1 MQSGKQQAASPAAG
15 GGVAGPAWD
24 NPRCGD
30 GIGENELLVVSFGT
44 SRQDSRVAAIQSI
57 EDALAAAFPDYSVR
71 RAFLSAHVIAQIR
84 RRDGQAVDGLEAA
97 LDRARANGVRNLLV
111 QSTLLMNGRAY
122 AGLLQTLERRAGDFQ
137 TVRTGAPLLA
147 TAADCAAVAQAM
159 AADAGCASGGTAV
172 CFMAHGVSGGSND
185 ICQRMQEALAGC
197 GNCFAG
203 AMEGRPSAEDLLPL
217 VQAGGYRRVVLYPML
232 VAAGTHARRDLG
244 GGAAHS
250 WASIFRAAGYPVETV
265 IRGLGELEDIRQLL
279 VDHAGRA
286 PRLPTQR

>member
-1 MQSGKQQAASPAAG
+1 MQSGKQQAASPAAC
-15 GGVAGPAWD
+15 PARD
-24 NPRCGD
+24 DPRCGD

-44 SRQDSRVAAIQSI
+44 SRQDSRVAAIQAI

-84 RRDGQAVDGLEAA
+84 RQDGLAVDGLEAA

-137 TVRTGAPLLA
+137 TIRTGAPLLA
-147 TAADCAAVAQAM
+147 TGADCAAVARAM
-159 AADAGCASGGTAV
+159 AVGAGRGRGGAAV

-185 ICQRMQEALAGC
+185 ICRRMQEALAGY

-232 VAAGTHARRDLG
+232 IAAGTHARRALG

-279 VDHAGRA
+279 VDHARRA